1 MSVRLFIV
9 FFLCAAAVSYGQRLK
24 VTGETN
30 VTGKIGEDV
39 TAPIVIT
46 NTSDRPV
53 TLAIKRTETSIAS
66 TQQTWFCWDA
76 DCFDK
81 EVEIFPYEKIINPGE
96 SVKAFTSTL
105 RSGLVEGNSLVK
117 YIIYDKYAP
126 EEQVEVEINYMIK
139 EFLHQAALFHSKDV
153 VINDVYPN
161 PVSEHAIIDYKIT
174 NPDVKVKVVLH
185 SVLGS
190 VMGEFVLEPL
200 ETIFKINAE
209 TFNPGVYF
217 YTLYINNDG
226 MMTRKL
232 IVKK

>member
-1 MSVRLFIV
+1 MSVRLIIL
-9 FFLCAAAVSYGQRLK
+9 FFLCVTTVSYGQHLT
-24 VTGETN
+24 VMGETN
-30 VTGKIGEDV
+30 VVGKIGEDV

-66 TQQTWFCWDA
+66 TQQTWFCWET

-81 EVEIFPYEKIINPGE
+81 EVDVFPYEKIINPGE

-105 RSGLVEGNSLVK
+105 RSGLVEGKSLVK
-117 YIIYDKYAP
+117 YIIYDKHAP
-126 EEQVEVEINYMIK
+126 EEQVEVEINYTIK
-139 EFLHQAALFHSKDV
+139 DHLQKTALFHSKDV
-153 VINDVYPN
+153 TINDVYPN
-161 PVSEHAIIDYKIT
+161 PVTDHAIIDYKIA
-174 NPDVKVKVVLH
+174 NPDAKVKVLLH

-190 VMGEFVLEPL
+190 VMGEFILEPM

-217 YTLYINNDG
+217 YTLYVNNDG